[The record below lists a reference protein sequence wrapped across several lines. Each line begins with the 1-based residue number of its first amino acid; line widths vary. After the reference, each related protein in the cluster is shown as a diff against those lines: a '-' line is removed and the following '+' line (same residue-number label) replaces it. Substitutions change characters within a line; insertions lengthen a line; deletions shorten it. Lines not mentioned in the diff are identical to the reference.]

1 MVKYQTEK
9 QRLYYDK
16 VISLYRDKHMGKT
29 RISKIIPVSDWTI
42 SNWIRNFVAENPSYK
57 NKRMKLMEE
66 RSKKKAIEDSLQSP
80 LPQDMQSLQSEVVGL
95 RKALREASMRADLY
109 DEMINVAEKQFN
121 ISIRKKLAP
130 SSDEPACTGLS
141 EIPDRGSVQAAWCI

>member
-16 VISLYRDKHMGKT
+16 VIALYRDKHMGKT

-57 NKRMKLMEE
+57 SKRMKQAEE
-66 RSKKKAIEDSLQSP
+66 K
-80 LPQDMQSLQSEVVGL
+80 
-95 RKALREASMRADLY
+95 
-109 DEMINVAEKQFN
+109 
-121 ISIRKKLAP
+121 RKKQ
-130 SSDEPACTGLS
+130 EG
-141 EIPDRGSVQAAWCI
+141 ENFE

>member
-9 QRLYYDK
+9 QRLYYEK
-16 VISLYRDKHMGKT
+16 VISLYRDQHMGKT

-42 SNWIRNFVAENPSYK
+42 SNWIRTFVAENPKYK
-57 NKRMKLMEE
+57 NRRMKMAEE
-66 RSKKKAIEDSLQSP
+66 RRKQESTEASFQSP
-80 LPQDMQSLQSEVVGL
+80 LPDDKQSLQSEVARL

-121 ISIRKKLAP
+121 ISIRKKAG
-130 SSDEPACTGLS
+130 TK
-141 EIPDRGSVQAAWCI
+141 Q